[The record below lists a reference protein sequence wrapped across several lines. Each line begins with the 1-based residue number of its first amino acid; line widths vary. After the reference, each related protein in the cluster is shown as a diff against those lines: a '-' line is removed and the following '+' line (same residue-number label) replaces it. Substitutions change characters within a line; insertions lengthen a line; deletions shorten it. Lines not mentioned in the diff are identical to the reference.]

1 MAAARIFVLNGP
13 NLDLLGEREP
23 HIYGSSTLADVE
35 ALCRSTVAAEAL
47 ELVFRQSA
55 AEHEM
60 VQWLHEARRSAGI
73 VINGA
78 GFSYHSVPILDALL
92 ACECPI
98 VEVHISNL
106 YRRSEPW
113 RTRSILAPAATGV
126 ITGLGIEGY
135 RLALEYL
142 LRSRAAR

>member
-13 NLDLLGEREP
+13 NLNLLGEREP
-23 HIYGSSTLADVE
+23 KIYGTSTLADIE
-35 ALCRSTVAAEAL
+35 SLCRSTVAAAQGP
-47 ELVFRQSA
+47 ELVFRQTA

-60 VQWLHEARRSAGI
+60 VGWLHEARHSAGI
-73 VINGA
+73 VINAA

-92 ACECPI
+92 ACECRV

-106 YRRSEPW
+106 YRRSEAW
-113 RTRSILAPAATGV
+113 RSRSILASAANGL

-135 RLALEYL
+135 RLALQYL
-142 LRSRAAR
+142 LRAG

>member
-13 NLDLLGEREP
+13 NLDLLGQREP
-23 HIYGSSTLADVE
+23 QIYGTNTLADVE
-35 ALCRSTVAAEAL
+35 ALCRSTLAGQSL

-60 VQWLHEARRSAGI
+60 VGWLHEARTSGGI
-73 VINGA
+73 VINAA
-78 GFSYHSVPILDALL
+78 GLSYHSVPVLDALL

-106 YRRSEPW
+106 YRRSEGW
-113 RTRSILAPAATGV
+113 RTRSILASAASGL

-135 RLALEYL
+135 RLAIEYL
-142 LRSRAAR
+142 LRVRKA